1 MAIIGQFSQTVT
13 INGVTYRVRD
23 LNLSNDS
30 DSRVAKV
37 RFAIDPDSNRGGNTD
52 SIKAGDQLVV
62 SQNFDGS
69 NKITSGI
76 ILTVNHNRAGN
87 RDVIQI
93 EGVSEEYQLQRVRFA
108 YLWESTAADELIAD
122 AFARFAP
129 GFGLSIENDPTVIES
144 MEILYDSLY
153 DLLQQVCRITGM
165 AWRLENGT
173 FYYFN
178 PLSRT
183 SGTIQQPFDIEGSTT
198 QVSDSIKGVY
208 NIARMQAYEFAQVWA
223 EDYVRPGQCLDTLF
237 VDQKWADWKL
247 ANSPI
252 VQGVEFID
260 GRPEI
265 TANWSPDG
273 EVKLSRGV
281 TTPYENEPLLIR
293 VRLKFKRLVWV
304 DKIDQASI
312 DDYGVLPAPA
322 ISGNDS
328 VGIPAAEQILE
339 NYLAEKSRP
348 IIKATMGL
356 TYFDHDVDSICR
368 LVYPSKGIDRELFV
382 KSYSIATNGTITTVS
397 VELVSPSDSELML
410 VRRSPDP
417 VVDIEKRVTRLEK
430 RRASLSNQ
438 QGEFAYTIGPIRFA
452 PRFADNWGWDDSS
465 LIRYVPNTSD
475 EWVWGESVTSDI
487 IPVESVAD
495 NWDWGD
501 SVSSKFNEENAD
513 NWLWGASAITKH
525 LVNAVDLWGWSESV
539 TTSDL
544 DFSTISDNWVW
555 GGQAV
560 VSSITIESVADNWV
574 WDGGIDVNVLPSDN
588 LSADNSV
595 TVGTVG
601 LSIDDSVTVGSSALF
616 AGNDVTIASVPF
628 NADNSVTLGGFDVD
642 DSVLLDGVNTDES
655 VYLDGANTEKSVTL
669 GSLSTEESVSMGKL
683 YITEDV

>member
-13 INGVTYRVRD
+13 ISGVAFRVRD

-30 DSRVAKV
+30 DSRVAKI
-37 RFAIDPDSNRGGNTD
+37 RFAIDPDSNRGVNTD

-62 SQNFDGS
+62 SQEFDGVT
-69 NKITSGI
+69 KITSGL

-87 RDVIQI
+87 RDVLEI

-183 SGTIQQPFDIEGSTT
+183 SGAIQQPFDIEGSTA
-198 QVSDSIKGVY
+198 QISDSIEGVY
-208 NIARMQAYEFAQVWA
+208 NIARMQAYEFAEAWA
-223 EDYVRPGQCLDTLF
+223 EEYVRPGQCLDTLF
-237 VDQKWADWKL
+237 VDQKWAEWKL

-281 TTPYENEPLLIR
+281 TTPHENEPLLIR

-304 DKIDQASI
+304 ERIDQASI
-312 DDYGVLPAPA
+312 DEYGVLPAPA

-328 VGIPAAEQILE
+328 VGIPAAGQILE

-348 IIKATMGL
+348 IIKASMGL
-356 TYFDHDVDSICR
+356 NYFDHDVDSICR
-368 LVYPSKGIDRELFV
+368 LVYPSRGIDRDLFV
-382 KSYSIATNGTITTVS
+382 KSYSIATNGAITTVS
-397 VELVSPSDSELML
+397 IELVSPSDPELML

-438 QGEFAYTIGPIRFA
+438 EGEFAYTIGPIRFA
-452 PRFADNWGWDDSS
+452 PQFSDNWGWDDSS
-465 LIRYVPNTSD
+465 SIRYVPNVSD
-475 EWVWGESVTSDI
+475 EWAWGESLASEI
-487 IPVESVAD
+487 IPVESVTDA
-495 NWDWGD
+495 WAWSE
-501 SVSSKFNEENAD
+501 SVSARFNEENAD
-513 NWLWGASAITKH
+513 NWAWNASADIKH
-525 LVNAVDLWGWSESV
+525 LISTADIWGWSESV
-539 TTSDL
+539 TTAVVNFD
-544 DFSTISDNWVW
+544 DISDTWVW
-555 GGQAV
+555 GGQV
-560 VSSITIESVADNWV
+560 SVSSMSIEAVSDNWN
-574 WDGGIDVNVLPSDN
+574 WAGGVNVDILPSDN

-595 TVGTVG
+595 TVGVVG
-601 LSIDDSVTVGSSALF
+601 LSVDDSVTVGSGALF
-616 AGNDVTIASVPF
+616 AGNDVTVASVPL
-628 NADNSVTLGGFDVD
+628 NTLNTDNSVTVGGVDVD
-642 DSVLLDGVNTDES
+642 ASVWLDGVNADES
-655 VYLDGANTEKSVTL
+655 VYLDGANAEESVTL
-669 GSLSTEESVSMGKL
+669 GSLATE
-683 YITEDV
+683 